1 MSLRYDD
8 LGDSVRKLI
17 RVTSEIRTPE
27 EEKALQRN
35 VNVKTLASMY
45 DTLERSGDEQMAARA
60 SVRAK
65 TILPGS
71 DIAAAKRIQETAAPL
86 TVTSIPGIGSLNEY
100 SASLAAE
107 IARTRADNAALCDE
121 IESARQEKID
131 LQHRLSIMGSSPPR
145 GLLEDVNSSSGSET
159 GDRMLNDRENAALRE
174 VLHGNSHAL
183 SEEDE
188 QQQGHA
194 LTPREREALQAMD
207 QAFLASPEPVLPSP
221 GPLPQSTPSPLPSPK
236 RPQSPVARAGK
247 GSASSTTASSQ
258 QAAAQVKTASA
269 SLINAMIRGSLTR
282 LRLNVI
288 SYLNGSSVALPLL
301 RKHIQQASNSYT
313 GPIPLPLPPQ
323 RDAPDVTSSPQIIA
337 EYNVEA
343 LRIFQEFY
351 GQLYAKTGS
360 AMAASAAVPRAI
372 F

>member
-27 EEKALQRN
+27 EEKALHRN

-45 DTLERSGDEQMAARA
+45 DTLERSGDEQIAARA
-60 SVRAK
+60 SLRAK

-107 IARTRADNAALCDE
+107 IAKTRADNAALCDE

-183 SEEDE
+183 SEEGE
-188 QQQGHA
+188 QQGRA
-194 LTPREREALQAMD
+194 LSPREREALQAMD

-236 RPQSPVARAGK
+236 HPQSRVARAGGG

-258 QAAAQVKTASA
+258 RAAEKGKAASA

-282 LRLNVI
+282 LSLNVI
-288 SYLNGSSVALPLL
+288 CYLNGSSVALPLL

-351 GQLYAKTGS
+351 GQLYAQTGS